1 MTMVQTQ
8 NNVGIDARVP
18 PQSDEQMRDII
29 PSQSTA
35 AEQKYFPLF
44 NHDLPRHLTGS
55 GKQSKVRKVK
65 KLKVIPPANNYKI
78 TDHFSPARTNSKRR
92 DDENIHLVRSPGF
105 QH

>member
-1 MTMVQTQ
+1 MNRKCSPNLVSLDNGSDPVCEKPLPSDPDQ
-8 NNVGIDARVP
+8 NIVGNDAKVT

-55 GKQSKVRKVK
+55 GNKA
-65 KLKVIPPANNYKI
+65 KLGK
-78 TDHFSPARTNSKRR
+78 
-92 DDENIHLVRSPGF
+92 
-105 QH
+105 